1 MYHHNKVNALERFA
15 VQMQKF
21 KKNRKKEYESTK
33 VSLFM
38 NTCNQPLSPN
48 SEFNSLFHILTWFIF
63 SGLRFSFYQLA
74 ILKINMEMN

>member
-1 MYHHNKVNALERFA
+1 
-15 VQMQKF
+15 MQKF

-48 SEFNSLFHILTWFIF
+48 SEFNSLFHIFNLIYIF
-63 SGLRFSFYQLA
+63 RF
-74 ILKINMEMN
+74 KIQFLSIGYFEDKYGNELGKIKQN